1 MNSLFDDLPLP
12 GFEAPAAGSKQ
23 PAAPIDA
30 IDEEPPPYEDDQP
43 YGEEQSYDAYEEA
56 IPEGLFQTDHAAEAE
71 RDAWYRNGAARTVVD
86 PAQLLEGMN
95 DPQREAV
102 LHAGSPLLIVAG
114 AGSGK
119 TRVLTHRIAHLL
131 GARGVQPGEI
141 LAITFTNKAAGEMRE
156 RVEALVGPRAR
167 AMWVSTFHS
176 ACVRIL
182 RRESKQLGFTS
193 SFSIYDSAD
202 SQRLMALVCRD
213 LDLDPKQF
221 PPKSFTAKI
230 SNLKNELIDEETFA
244 DQAANPMEKKLAE
257 AYALYQ
263 RRLREAN
270 ALDFDDIIMTTVN
283 LLQAF
288 PDVAEHYRRRFRHI
302 LVDEYQDT
310 NHAQYM
316 LVRELSGGSVAAAPK
331 RTADGDFV
339 NPAAA
344 QLAEVPPAELCV
356 VGDADQSIYAFRG
369 ATIRNILQ
377 FEEDYP
383 NATTILLEQNY
394 RSTQTILSAANAVI
408 ERNANRREKKLWTA
422 GEHGEKVIG
431 YVADD
436 EHGEAQFI
444 ADEIDRLT
452 DKGEAKPGDVAI
464 FYRTNAQS
472 RVFEEVFIRVGL
484 PYKVVGGVR
493 FYERKEVRDVLAY
506 LRVLSNPEDT
516 VPLRRILNVPKRG
529 IGERAEAMIDAL
541 AARERISFAQALVR
555 VDEAYG
561 MAARSANAVK
571 KFNVLMAGL
580 RQVVESGAGPAA
592 VLEAV
597 LEETGYLA
605 ELQSSTDP
613 QDETRVEN
621 LQELASVALEYEQD
635 PGERPDAGEEGT
647 PPVGSLADF
656 LERVALVADSDQ
668 LPDAK
673 QYGTEGG
680 SPDENENEDGQG
692 VITMMTLHTAKGLEF
707 PVVFLTGM
715 EDGIFPHMRALNQ
728 VKELEEERRL
738 AYVGLTRARERLYLT
753 RSVLRSAWG
762 QPAYNPAS
770 RFLDEIPDTLV
781 EWKRMGAAQAPAPRG
796 FSSGS
801 SWGKSSSGGG
811 SSRSAGASSAA
822 KPKAG
827 WGQSARRGG
836 QVVEREG
843 VSLAVGDRVTH
854 DSFGLGTV
862 VAVTGVGDR
871 AQATVDFGTEGR
883 KQLLLRYAPVEKL

>member
-1 MNSLFDDLPLP
+1 MSSLFDDLPLP
-12 GFEAPAAGSKQ
+12 GFELPAARKPAGPKR
-23 PAAPIDA
+23 PAAAGAAPLDEPFDPPV
-30 IDEEPPPYEDDQP
+30 DEEPPPYEEDVP
-43 YGEEQSYDAYEEA
+43 YTAYEEA
-56 IPEGLFQTDHAAEAE
+56 IPADLFRTDHAAETE
-71 RDAWYRNGAARTVVD
+71 RDAWYRNGHARTVVD

-102 LHAGSPLLIVAG
+102 LHAGAPLLIVAG

-119 TRVLTHRIAHLL
+119 TRVLTHRIAYLL
-131 GARGVQPGEI
+131 GARHVQPGEI

-156 RVEALVGPRAR
+156 RVEQLVGPRAR

-182 RRESKQLGFTS
+182 RRESKLLGFTS

-202 SQRLMALVCRD
+202 SQRLMGLVCRD
-213 LDLDPKQF
+213 LDLDPKQY
-221 PPKSFTAKI
+221 PPKSFTSKI
-230 SNLKNELIDEETFA
+230 SNLKNELIDEETYSA
-244 DQAANPMEKKLAE
+244 QAANPTEKKLAE
-257 AYALYQ
+257 AYFLYQ

-288 PDVAEHYRRRFRHI
+288 PAVAEYYRRRFRHI

-316 LVRELSGGSVAAAPK
+316 LVRELSGGTAGAAPK
-331 RTADGDFV
+331 RTVDGDLV

-344 QLAEVPPAELCV
+344 AAAEVPPAELCV

-408 ERNANRREKKLWTA
+408 ERNTSRREKKLWTA
-422 GEHGEKVIG
+422 GEDGEKVVG

-452 DKGEAKPGDVAI
+452 DAGDARPGDVAI

-529 IGERAEAMIDAL
+529 IGDRAEAMIDAL

-561 MAARSANAVK
+561 MASRSANAVK
-571 KFNVLMAGL
+571 KFNTLMAGL

-635 PGERPDAGEEGT
+635 PGERPEAEEGDAT
-647 PPVGSLADF
+647 PPPGSLADF

-668 LPDAK
+668 I
-673 QYGTEGG
+673 
-680 SPDENENEDGQG
+680 PDEDDDGAG

-738 AYVGLTRARERLYLT
+738 AYVGLTRARQRLYLT

-762 QPAYNPAS
+762 QPSYNPAS
-770 RFLDEIPDTLV
+770 RFLEEIPEPLV
-781 EWKRMGAAQAPAPRG
+781 DWKRMGAASAPPSRG
-796 FSSGS
+796 YSGGSGSGGFTAGSSGS
-801 SWGKSSSGGG
+801 RAG
-811 SSRSAGASSAA
+811 SRGAASTAS
-822 KPKAG
+822 PKAG
-827 WGQSARRGG
+827 WGQSARR
-836 QVVEREG
+836 VTEREVVG
-843 VSLAVGDRVTH
+843 LAVGDRVTH
-854 DSFGLGTV
+854 DTFGLGTV
-862 VAVTGVGDR
+862 VATAGVGDK
-871 AQATVDFGTEGR
+871 AQATVDFGTAGR

>member
-1 MNSLFDDLPLP
+1 MSSLFDDLPLP
-12 GFEAPAAGSKQ
+12 GFERPAVGSSPRPADRQWSEEEAP
-23 PAAPIDA
+23 P
-30 IDEEPPPYEDDQP
+30 DEPYDDGGYDP
-43 YGEEQSYDAYEEA
+43 GYGEEA
-56 IPEGLFQTDHAAEAE
+56 IPDGLFATDHAAEAE
-71 RDAWYRNGAARTVVD
+71 RDAWHRNGAARTVVD

-131 GARGVQPGEI
+131 AARGVQPGEI

-156 RVEALVGPRAR
+156 RVEALVGPRAK

-182 RRESKQLGFTS
+182 RREAKQLGMNS

-221 PPKSFTAKI
+221 PPKSFTAKV
-230 SNLKNELIDEETFA
+230 SNLKNELIDEETYA
-244 DQAANPMEKKLAE
+244 DRAANPMEKKLAE
-257 AYALYQ
+257 AYFLYQ

-270 ALDFDDIIMTTVN
+270 ALDFDDIIMSTVN

-288 PDVAEHYRRRFRHI
+288 PAVAEHYRRRFRHI

-310 NHAQYM
+310 NHAQYT
-316 LVRELSGGSVAAAPK
+316 LVRELSGGSAGQAP
-331 RTADGDFV
+331 RMTADGDHV
-339 NPAAA
+339 NPADA
-344 QLAEVPPAELCV
+344 QLAQIPPAELCV

-394 RSTQTILSAANAVI
+394 RSTQTILTAANSVI
-408 ERNANRREKKLWTA
+408 ERNTNRRKKNLWTA
-422 GEHGEKVIG
+422 GDQGEQVVG

-444 ADEIDRLT
+444 AEEIDRLT
-452 DKGEAKPGDVAI
+452 DAGAARPGDVAI

-493 FYERKEVRDVLAY
+493 FYERKEVKDVLAY

-541 AARERISFAQALVR
+541 ASRERISFAAALRR

-571 KFNVLMAGL
+571 KFNELLAGL

-621 LQELASVALEYEQD
+621 LQELASVALEYEKD
-635 PGERPDAGEEGT
+635 PGERPEGDEG

-668 LPDAK
+668 I
-673 QYGTEGG
+673 
-680 SPDENENEDGQG
+680 PDEEDGAG

-738 AYVGLTRARERLYLT
+738 AYVGLTRARQRLYLT

-762 QPAYNPAS
+762 QPSYNPAS
-770 RFLDEIPDTLV
+770 RFLEEIPDKLI
-781 EWKRMGAAQAPAPRG
+781 EWKRTGAAAVPPSRG
-796 FSSGS
+796 YSSSGS
-801 SWGKSSSGGG
+801 SGSG
-811 SSRSAGASSAA
+811 SSRGSGFSAA
-822 KPKAG
+822 APKAG
-827 WGQSARRGG
+827 WGKSARTVTDRE
-836 QVVEREG
+836 VVG
-843 VSLAVGDRVTH
+843 LAVGDRVSH

-862 VAVTGVGDR
+862 VATQGVGDKAR
-871 AQATVDFGTEGR
+871 ATVDFGTAGR
-883 KQLLLRYAPVEKL
+883 KELLLRYAPVEKL

>member
-1 MNSLFDDLPLP
+1 MTSRSPASSAPPSGRAPAPQTGSGPRRRRRRTNRTTTGVRPRVRRGGHPRRAVRHRPRRRGRARRLAPQRRRPHRGRPGAAAGGHERPAARGRAARWVAAADRGRRGLRQDPGAHPPDRPPAGRPRRAARRDPGDHLHQQGRRRDARARRGAGRPARQGDVGLHLPQRVRADPAPRGQAAGHELQLLDLRLGGLAAPDGPGLPGPGPRPEAVPAEVLHRQGQQPQERADRRGDVRRPGRQPDGEEARRGVLPLP
-12 GFEAPAAGSKQ
+12 AAAARGQRPRLRRHHHVHRQPAAGVPRRRRALPAPVPAHPGRRVPGHQ
-23 PAAPIDA
+23 PRP
-30 IDEEPPPYEDDQP
+30 
-43 YGEEQSYDAYEEA
+43 
-56 IPEGLFQTDHAAEAE
+56 
-71 RDAWYRNGAARTVVD
+71 V
-86 PAQLLEGMN
+86 
-95 DPQREAV
+95 
-102 LHAGSPLLIVAG
+102 HAG
-114 AGSGK
+114 
-119 TRVLTHRIAHLL
+119 
-131 GARGVQPGEI
+131 
-141 LAITFTNKAAGEMRE
+141 
-156 RVEALVGPRAR
+156 AR
-167 AMWVSTFHS
+167 A
-176 ACVRIL
+176 L
-182 RRESKQLGFTS
+182 
-193 SFSIYDSAD
+193 
-202 SQRLMALVCRD
+202 
-213 LDLDPKQF
+213 
-221 PPKSFTAKI
+221 
-230 SNLKNELIDEETFA
+230 
-244 DQAANPMEKKLAE
+244 
-257 AYALYQ
+257 
-263 RRLREAN
+263 RRLRRAGPR
-270 ALDFDDIIMTTVN
+270 M
-283 LLQAF
+283 
-288 PDVAEHYRRRFRHI
+288 
-302 LVDEYQDT
+302 
-310 NHAQYM
+310 
-316 LVRELSGGSVAAAPK
+316 
-331 RTADGDFV
+331 TADGDHV
-339 NPAAA
+339 NPADA
-344 QLAEVPPAELCV
+344 QLAQIPPAELCV

-394 RSTQTILSAANAVI
+394 RSTQTILTAANSVI
-408 ERNANRREKKLWTA
+408 ERNTNRRKKNLWTA
-422 GEHGEKVIG
+422 GDQGEQVVG

-444 ADEIDRLT
+444 AEEIDRLT
-452 DKGEAKPGDVAI
+452 DAGAARPGDVAI

-493 FYERKEVRDVLAY
+493 FYERKEVKDVLAY

-541 AARERISFAQALVR
+541 ASRERISFAAALRR

-571 KFNVLMAGL
+571 KFNELLAGL

-621 LQELASVALEYEQD
+621 LQELASVALEYEKD
-635 PGERPDAGEEGT
+635 PGERPEGDEG

-668 LPDAK
+668 I
-673 QYGTEGG
+673 
-680 SPDENENEDGQG
+680 PDEEDGAG

-738 AYVGLTRARERLYLT
+738 AYVGLTRARQRLYLT

-762 QPAYNPAS
+762 QPSYNPAS
-770 RFLDEIPDTLV
+770 RFLEEIPDKLI
-781 EWKRMGAAQAPAPRG
+781 EWKRTGAAAVPPSRG
-796 FSSGS
+796 YSSSGS
-801 SWGKSSSGGG
+801 SGSG
-811 SSRSAGASSAA
+811 SSRGSGFSAA
-822 KPKAG
+822 APKAG
-827 WGQSARRGG
+827 WGKSARTVTDRE
-836 QVVEREG
+836 VVG
-843 VSLAVGDRVTH
+843 LAVGDRVSH

-862 VAVTGVGDR
+862 VATQGVGDKAR
-871 AQATVDFGTEGR
+871 ATVDFGTAGR
-883 KQLLLRYAPVEKL
+883 KELLLRYAPVEKL